1 MSAKK
6 CAWVLLLLVWSAGC
20 AAPLDSYSDTG
31 TGAKSSAGE
40 LPFTDRGNAALNDT
54 PSITGEA
61 STPKKA
67 PDDILFSDQ
76 IRSSTGTGS
85 TTLLQP
91 TDDTPFLGLVPRS
104 KTRPKVKGIYV
115 SGWSAGTRKIEPLID
130 LVDRTELNAMVID
143 VKNDS
148 GQITYDSKLPAA
160 DETGSDSRKMIPDL
174 KQLLS
179 ELKQEQIY
187 TIGRVVVFKDPFMA
201 SRKPE
206 WAMRS
211 KNGGIWRDRK
221 GTAWVDPYL
230 ADVWRYTLDIA
241 REAAGLGFDEIQF
254 DYVRFPDNGDQV
266 DREVAFRNP
275 NGWSKQEAIRR
286 FLQQAKG
293 ELVPLGVWVSADVFG
308 LTPSVSTDMGIGQT
322 WEEIAQEV
330 DVISPMIYPSHYR
343 SGTFGIAHPDLEP
356 YAIVQ
361 KAVSDSLGRNRRLLE
376 ANKQPAAVRP
386 WFQDFTATWVKP
398 HRTYGNAEV
407 RAQIEAAKSLGV
419 DEYLLWNAAS
429 TYTFR

>member
-1 MSAKK
+1 
-6 CAWVLLLLVWSAGC
+6 
-20 AAPLDSYSDTG
+20 
-31 TGAKSSAGE
+31 
-40 LPFTDRGNAALNDT
+40 
-54 PSITGEA
+54 
-61 STPKKA
+61 
-67 PDDILFSDQ
+67 
-76 IRSSTGTGS
+76 
-85 TTLLQP
+85 
-91 TDDTPFLGLVPRS
+91 
-104 KTRPKVKGIYV
+104 
-115 SGWSAGTRKIEPLID
+115 LID

-148 GQITYDSKLPAA
+148 GQITYDSKVPAA
-160 DETGSDSRKMIPDL
+160 DESGSDTRRIIPDL
-174 KQLLS
+174 KQLLAQ
-179 ELKQEQIY
+179 LKEKQIY
-187 TIGRVVVFKDPFMA
+187 TIGRVVVFKDPYMA

-230 ADVWRYTLDIA
+230 SDVWGYTLDIA

-275 NGWSKQEAIRR
+275 NGWSKPEAIRR
-286 FLQQAKG
+286 FLQQAKE
-293 ELVPLGVWVSADVFG
+293 ELAPLGVWISADVFG
-308 LTPSVSTDMGIGQT
+308 LTPSASTDMGIGQV
-322 WEEIAQEV
+322 WEQIAQEV

-386 WFQDFTATWVKP
+386 WLQDFTATWVKP
-398 HRTYGNAEV
+398 HRTYGNDEV

-419 DEYLLWNAAS
+419 DEYLLWNAGS